1 MTTTAAFPA
10 VPAGAIA
17 FTWVGDRTVKEVAGV
32 PANVTAV
39 TPLKFEPA
47 IVTVF
52 PPDTDPDDGVRAVM
66 VGVGAAV

>member
-1 MTTTAAFPA
+1 
-10 VPAGAIA
+10 
-17 FTWVGDRTVKEVAGV
+17 VKEVAGV

>member
-1 MTTTAAFPA
+1 VPA
-10 VPAGAIA
+10 VPAGATA
-17 FTWVGDRTVKEVAGV
+17 FNCVGDITVKEVAGV

-39 TPLKFEPA
+39 APLKFEPA